1 MRIHTL
7 RREQLVR
14 AELPDVFEF
23 FSRAANL
30 EALTPPWL
38 SFRLLTPPEGAM
50 RRGTLIDYRLRLHGI
65 PIRWRTL
72 IEVWEPGVR
81 FLDLQL
87 RGPYALWSH
96 LHEFEAR
103 PEGTLVRDEVLYSLP
118 LCPAGELA
126 HRWPVKRDLQRIFDH
141 RQAAV
146 RGLLEGGTRRYSS
159 ESSGSSTS
167 RSS

>member
-14 AELPDVFEF
+14 AELPEVFEF

-30 EALTPPWL
+30 ETLTPDWL
-38 SFRLLTPPEGAM
+38 SFQLLSDGDVPMG
-50 RRGTLIDYRLRLHGI
+50 RGTLIDYRLRLHRV

-103 PEGTLVRDEVLYSLP
+103 PDGTLVHDEVLYTLP
-118 LCPAGELA
+118 LSPLGDLA
-126 HRWPVKRDLQRIFDH
+126 HPLLVRRDLRRIFDH

-146 RGLLEGGTRRYSS
+146 RRALEDYSAS
-159 ESSGSSTS
+159 SSGSATS
-167 RSS
+167 RSA

>member
-7 RREQLVR
+7 RREQLVP
-14 AELPDVFEF
+14 AELPAVFEF

-30 EALTPPWL
+30 ETLTPPWL
-38 SFRLLTPPEGAM
+38 SFRLLGPADVDL
-50 RRGTLIDYRLRLHGI
+50 RRGTLIDYRLRLHGV

-103 PEGTLVRDEVLYSLP
+103 ADGTLVRDEVLYALP
-118 LCPAGELA
+118 LSPLGDLA
-126 HRWPVKRDLQRIFDH
+126 HPLLVKRDLRRIFDYRQDAV
-141 RQAAV
+141 RQA
-146 RGLLEGGTRRYSS
+146 LESPDYSS
-159 ESSGSSTS
+159 ASSGSSTS

>member
-1 MRIHTL
+1 MGLHRL
-7 RREQLVR
+7 EREQLVA
-14 AELPDVFEF
+14 AELPQVFEF

-38 SFRLLTPPEGAM
+38 GFQMLTPGDVEM
-50 RRGTLIDYRLRLHGI
+50 RRGTLINYRLHLHRI

-96 LHEFEAR
+96 LHEFEER
-103 PEGTLVRDEVLYSLP
+103 PGGTLVRDEVLYALP
-118 LCPAGELA
+118 LGRLGDVADPLLV
-126 HRWPVKRDLQRIFDH
+126 RRDLRRIFDY
-141 RQAAV
+141 RRDAV
-146 RGLLEGGTRRYSS
+146 ERLLV
-159 ESSGSSTS
+159 
-167 RSS
+167 

>member
-14 AELPDVFEF
+14 AELPAVFEF

-30 EALTPPWL
+30 EALTPDWL
-38 SFRLLTPPEGAM
+38 SFRLLGPADTSM
-50 RRGTLIDYRLRLHGI
+50 RRGTLIDYRLRLHGL

-81 FLDLQL
+81 FLDLQV

-96 LHEFEAR
+96 LHEFEVR
-103 PEGTLVRDEVLYSLP
+103 PEGTLVRDEVLYALP
-118 LCPAGELA
+118 LSRLGDVA
-126 HRWPVKRDLQRIFDH
+126 HPLLVKRDLRRIFDF

-146 RGLLEGGTRRYSS
+146 RWILEGAG
-159 ESSGSSTS
+159 
-167 RSS
+167 

>member
-14 AELPDVFEF
+14 AELPEVFEF

-30 EALTPPWL
+30 EALTPEWL
-38 SFRLLTPPEGAM
+38 SFRLLSPAEVPM
-50 RRGTLIDYRLRLHGI
+50 RRGTLIDYSLRLHGI

-81 FLDLQL
+81 FLDLQV

-96 LHEFEAR
+96 LHEFEALDG
-103 PEGTLVRDEVLYSLP
+103 GTLVRDEVLYGLP
-118 LCPAGELA
+118 LSPLGDLA
-126 HRWPVKRDLQRIFDH
+126 HPLLVKRDLRRIFDH
-141 RQAAV
+141 RRAAV
-146 RGLLEGGTRRYSS
+146 VRLLERGRGGYSS
-159 ESSGSSTS
+159 ASSGNSTS